1 MVTSKLS
8 GKAVYDDSD
17 KYKCQINYGT
27 FGAIFSN
34 EAVLEV
40 VGEWYNNAELLILKA
55 QTRKLFKSMV
65 CDFNDIYSEPK
76 KPEKRCFFI
85 IFKNVM
91 FFIITIVPI
100 CCKHKQELYQY
111 FALNL
116 ILVRG
121 TGILSDFSVWC
132 LKKC

>member
-40 VGEWYNNAELLILKA
+40 VGE
-55 QTRKLFKSMV
+55 
-65 CDFNDIYSEPK
+65 
-76 KPEKRCFFI
+76 
-85 IFKNVM
+85 
-91 FFIITIVPI
+91 
-100 CCKHKQELYQY
+100 
-111 FALNL
+111 
-116 ILVRG
+116 
-121 TGILSDFSVWC
+121 
-132 LKKC
+132 